1 MTTPKSKTRIT
12 YALLFII
19 FTGFLAGCSAQA
31 DTVNENLTKEAD
43 SFNIERKIDL
53 INGITDKVY
62 LTIEGKCSIKDAD
75 GQLEIICKV
84 GPGENGNGAFVKHF
98 FRLSDNSL
106 YVAEQTMSSN
116 VDPFHYTFLL
126 RPELLIPNVDLQT
139 SGG

>member
-1 MTTPKSKTRIT
+1 MTQHKNRIL
-12 YALLFII
+12 YGLLFII
-19 FTGFLAGCSAQA
+19 FTGYLAGCSAQA

-84 GPGENGNGAFVKHF
+84 GENPDAFVKHF

-106 YVAEQTMSSN
+106 YVAEQTLKSN

-139 SGG
+139 SGGN